1 MCISHIEQDYCDVLT
16 VSQRDE
22 PGVSNDCSNEIDP
35 NHNFFHFTLR
45 ITNARFA
52 NDKNRILLFK
62 HKYSFIS
69 TVPTEPPYERYW
81 FRNDIRRKLHL
92 LPISAGNENFGW
104 MCVSVCAFHRRDG
117 ALSLRVRAKLMLKSV
132 KKKRERLQCN
142 IYSTPLMRSCIA
154 YDRSTW
160 LIEFSMDLATRKCIR
175 KCSTPNLSLSAWV
188 LVVCVCAWF

>member
-132 KKKRERLQCN
+132 KKKRERDCSATS
-142 IYSTPLMRSCIA
+142 IARPLCEAALLMIA
-154 YDRSTW
+154 VRGW
-160 LIEFSMDLATRKCIR
+160 LSFQWISPLANALEDAAHQISHSRHGC
-175 KCSTPNLSLSAWV
+175 WW
-188 LVVCVCAWF
+188 CVCAWF

>member
-1 MCISHIEQDYCDVLT
+1 MWIHFPVANHFFLFFCSNTHKHKCGMCISHIEQDYCDVLT

-81 FRNDIRRKLHL
+81 FPNDIRRKLHL
-92 LPISAGNENFGW
+92 LQISAGNENFGW
-104 MCVSVCAFHRRDG
+104 MCVCVCLSSSRRCIE
-117 ALSLRVRAKLMLKSV
+117 LKSSCEINV
-132 KKKRERLQCN
+132 KISQKRERE
-142 IYSTPLMRSCIA
+142 IA
-154 YDRSTW
+154 VQH
-160 LIEFSMDLATRKCIR
+160 L
-175 KCSTPNLSLSAWV
+175 
-188 LVVCVCAWF
+188 